1 MMNSNNLLISHN
13 LHKQYSYKGFV
24 IHVYREQYTEW
35 WFYQFYYLKFSLPQ
49 NLEWS
54 QPLDYEQEAID
65 AAKFCIDEILRAY
78 KLPSDKT

>member
-1 MMNSNNLLISHN
+1 MMNSNLLISHN

-35 WFYQFYYLKFSLPQ
+35 WFYQFYYLKFSMPQ

-54 QPLDYEQEAID
+54 QPMDYEEEAI
-65 AAKFCIDEILRAY
+65 ANAKFLIDEILRTY
-78 KLPSDKT
+78 KLPGDKT